1 MTISLSPRSTHP
13 QNIAHPSSIVRHGRV
28 DSLDSAIDHFVQMSI
43 SLKKDQISTVDEGNA
58 FLLELAQKMNAKAAH
73 LRKQVQGSTLNP
85 FTNGSECRSLVINNN
100 SSEEEETTVIFRPR
114 SCSML
119 HEARYSMPLW
129 ENFIVAANVYAED
142 QGIDCRN
149 LKFVDEDGSEYDPS
163 HSLKELGFTDDKQVV
178 HVLLDFTKVEEET
191 NEVKELEEQGQ

>member
-1 MTISLSPRSTHP
+1 MTVPLSPRSTHS
-13 QNIAHPSSIVRHGRV
+13 QSISASTTSIVRPRRV
-28 DSLDSAIDHFVQMSI
+28 DALDSALDHFVQMCI
-43 SLKKDQISTVDEGNA
+43 SLKKDEITTAEEGND
-58 FLLELAQKMNAKAAH
+58 FLLELAYKMNVKAAN
-73 LRKQVQGSTLNP
+73 LRKQVQGSEQPLNP
-85 FTNGSECRSLVINNN
+85 FTNGSDCRSLVVNKN
-100 SSEEEETTVIFRPR
+100 SSFQQEEETTVLFRPR
-114 SCSML
+114 HTSMML

-178 HVLLDFTKVEEET
+178 HVHLNITKQIGRAHV
-191 NEVKELEEQGQ
+191 